1 MHHTTIAQ
9 RPFASRAALPA
20 AIAAVLMLSACQTT
34 DTQRRTAIGTGVGAI
49 TGAVIASATGGKA
62 GTGAIAGAALGG
74 IGTYIWS
81 NNMERQRQELEAA
94 TRGTGV
100 NVSRTADNQLKLDI
114 PSDISFDSGSANVR
128 PEFQAVLN
136 RFAQGMKTL
145 PNAKVIIVGHTDN
158 SGSAAVN
165 DPLSLHRANATREY
179 VVRQG
184 ISAAR
189 ISTEGRGASQ
199 PIADNGTAA
208 GRAKNRRVEIFV
220 AEATQ

>member
-1 MHHTTIAQ
+1 MQHTTQ
-9 RPFASRAALPA
+9 RPLSSHAALPA

-158 SGSAAVN
+158 SGGAAIN

-220 AEATQ
+220 AESAQ